1 MPPNSGNTGSNMPKQ
16 PPKTTKRRRHPLSSI
31 RAKMILILLSMAAT
45 SAACGLAVFFA
56 FERISGDMTSLSQE
70 KLPQMELSTQLIGAA
85 SKTKNAMVAV
95 MLAEAP
101 EVLET
106 ATKKVNEAV
115 LLLET
120 VVAELP
126 EARRPEF
133 SKEVA
138 AVETALAGSISARS
152 VAFKNSAW
160 VMAQTTEL
168 QELSSTLQG
177 ALVEIADDAYF
188 NLTTGGEDTMTSIDA
203 TLLDLV
209 ETKFTTL
216 QTLLEARAEFNLLS
230 GVALALGSAQDSS
243 LAAILSDLAKASS
256 VRLSGALDTLET
268 SAAEV
273 VAVSELRE
281 ANTTLENAINKGQYQ
296 TAELR
301 QAVLS
306 ARQSSDANLASSVD
320 DMVFELTIA
329 ADDASTGNRD
339 AIQSLIDNEV
349 GFLNTLLEINTWISS
364 FQVAALDVVTSPGVD
379 ETRLA
384 ATSLQRAAEALNG
397 FMGFS
402 DGVID
407 APLSAIT
414 ALADPEQG
422 LSAFRI
428 ASITADA
435 TAKVEATSTANIVL
449 QIAGQASLLGS
460 ESLGEI
466 GVMAGEISSE
476 VSEAKANLEYLLAF
490 SGCLLVAALLLTQWL
505 VQRPLN
511 AISQTTER
519 LAEGD
524 LSPILGFDRASDEIH
539 RIAKALTVFRDGLV
553 EKQELAETAEADRA
567 AHQAQQAAAVAAIGD
582 GLAHLSKGD
591 LTYRIN
597 QELSAGYDQLKAD
610 FNSTAETL
618 SSTVVEVVTV
628 SSSIRNGASE
638 ISQAS
643 DDLSRRTESQAATL
657 EETAAALDELTAS
670 VRSAAEGARSAET
683 TTQETKAEATAS
695 GKIVESAVIA
705 MQDIETSSKQ
715 IAQIIGV
722 IDDIAFQTNLLAL
735 NAGVEAARAGDAG
748 RGFAVVASEVRGL
761 SQRTATA
768 AREITDLISKSSK
781 QVDSG
786 VELVGG
792 AGKAL
797 ESIVTQVGH
806 ISQLVSEIA
815 DGATEQATGLNET
828 NIGITELDKVTQQNA
843 AMVEQST
850 AASHMLRSDA
860 GRLAELVAHFTV
872 AHNTAA
878 AGNAQ
883 DFGLGSAPDEEYER
897 YAG

>member
-1 MPPNSGNTGSNMPKQ
+1 
-16 PPKTTKRRRHPLSSI
+16 
-31 RAKMILILLSMAAT
+31 MILILLSMAAT
-45 SAACGLAVFFA
+45 SAACGFAVFFA

-85 SKTKNAMVAV
+85 GKTKDAMVAV
-95 MLAEAP
+95 MLAETP
-101 EVLET
+101 EVLKAASDNVDT
-106 ATKKVNEAV
+106 AVIALKTAV
-115 LLLET
+115 E
-120 VVAELP
+120 ELP
-126 EARRPEF
+126 EALRPEF
-133 SKEVA
+133 TEDVA
-138 AVETALAGSISARS
+138 TVEAALSASISARS
-152 VAFKNSAW
+152 IAFKNSAW
-160 VMAQTTEL
+160 VMAQTKEL
-168 QELSSTLQG
+168 QDLSSTLQG

-188 NLTTGGEDTMTSIDA
+188 NLTTGGEDTMSSIDA

-209 ETKFTTL
+209 EAKFTTL

-230 GVALALGSAQDSS
+230 GVALALGGATDSGLTS
-243 LAAILSDLAKASS
+243 ILSDLAKASS
-256 VRLSGALDTLET
+256 VRLTNALDTLET
-268 SAAEV
+268 NAADVIEV
-273 VAVSELRE
+273 SQLRE
-281 ANTTLENAINKGQYQ
+281 SSTTLETAIEKGKFQ

-301 QAVLS
+301 QDVFS
-306 ARQSSDANLASSVD
+306 ARQSSDAALASSVD

-329 ADDASTGNRD
+329 ADDASTGNRE
-339 AIQSLIDNEV
+339 AIQNLLDNEV

-364 FQVAALDVVTSPGVD
+364 FQVAALDVVTSPDVD
-379 ETRLA
+379 QTRLA
-384 ATSLQRAAEALNG
+384 ATSLQRTAEALNG
-397 FMGFS
+397 YIGFS
-402 DGVID
+402 DGMID

-435 TAKVEATSTANIVL
+435 TAKIEATSTANIVL

-476 VSEAKANLEYLLAF
+476 VSEAKTNLEYLLAF
-490 SGCLLVAALLLTQWL
+490 SGGLLVAALLLTQWL

-524 LSPILGFDRASDEIH
+524 LSPILGFERASDEIH

-582 GLAHLSKGD
+582 GLAHLAEGD
-591 LTYRIN
+591 LTYRID
-597 QELSAGYDQLKAD
+597 QELSAGYDKLKAD

-618 SSTVVEVVTV
+618 SNTVVEVVTV
-628 SSSIRNGASE
+628 SSSIRNGAAE

-670 VRSAAEGARSAET
+670 VRSAAEGARAAET

-695 GKIVESAVIA
+695 GKIVEDAVVA

-761 SQRTATA
+761 SQRTAGA
-768 AREITDLISKSSK
+768 AREITDLIGKSSR

-797 ESIVTQVGH
+797 QSIVKQVGH

-860 GRLAELVAHFTV
+860 GRLAELVAHFNVSLNTENTV
-872 AHNTAA
+872 NAHEFVVDN
-878 AGNAQ
+878 
-883 DFGLGSAPDEEYER
+883 SSDEEYER
-897 YAG
+897 YA